1 MNCAQLPK
9 LFTAYADQELVT
21 DERAAFEAHLAQCP
35 ACRRELALFNATV
48 SRLHKLTPVAVPA
61 DLLAGIHARLDEPA
75 TPLAK
80 LRDWWQQFDFS
91 LSLPAT
97 AVALSTALLLAI
109 LFKGEGVLPLLHQ
122 GAKAPSAG
130 IAAGRIDQTARASR
144 LLIPAT
150 VGRAKAPAYAHEWH
164 ETAPV
169 HPPAIGLD
177 PFQQPDVL
185 MLVDGVP
192 AEALSHLFRQLAEQ
206 PAWDAEQTASGLM
219 VIDLPS
225 TDLMRLRAMLSP
237 LPLAIAPPAAM
248 SPHFGLERS
257 RLRVAIQWA
266 HP

>member
-1 MNCAQLPK
+1 MNCAQLPQF
-9 LFTAYADQELVT
+9 FTAYADQELAT
-21 DERAAFEAHLAQCP
+21 GERAAFEAHLAQCP

-48 SRLHKLTPVAVPA
+48 SRLHKLTPVTPPA
-61 DLLAGIHARLDEPA
+61 NLLAGIHARLEAPA

-80 LRDWWQQFDFS
+80 LRAWWQQFDFS

-97 AVALSTALLLAI
+97 AVALTTALLLAI
-109 LFKGEGVLPLLHQ
+109 LFKGEGVLPLLDQ
-122 GAKAPSAG
+122 KAKTPSAG
-130 IAAGRIDQTARASR
+130 ITAYRIDQTARASR

-150 VGRAKAPAYAHEWH
+150 VGRAKSPAYAHDRH

-169 HPPAIGLD
+169 HPPAIALD

-192 AEALSHLFRQLAEQ
+192 PETLSQLFRQLAEQ
-206 PAWDAEQTASGLM
+206 PAWDATQAAAGLL
-219 VIDLPS
+219 VIDLPPA
-225 TDLMRLRAMLSP
+225 DLMRLRAMLSP

-257 RLRVAIQWA
+257 RLRVAIQLR
-266 HP
+266 